1 VGYYAGET
9 SQGAAAVAVGR
20 DAGKTS
26 QGIQAVAVGR
36 LAGET
41 SQGLYAVA
49 VGDNAGQTSQGTN
62 ATAVG
67 RDAGKTGQGVEA
79 TAVGYLAGCNVQGA
93 YATAVGVAAGRTGQ
107 GSKAVA
113 VGVNAGMTSQ
123 AGSAVAVGYG
133 AGLTG
138 QGKNTVAVGQG
149 AGQTGQ
155 GSYATA
161 VGDNAGQTSQ
171 GVGATAVGVAAG
183 FTGQGAYT
191 TAVGHLAGYTSQ
203 GTQATAV
210 GIYAGQYNQG
220 SYAVAVGSSAGMTGQ
235 GTNATAVGLQA
246 GSTGQGASAVAVGH
260 AAGSNGQGAESVA
273 VGLAAGYTGQGAYA
287 TAVGGVA
294 GQYNQAAYAVAVGY
308 KAGSN
313 GQKAYTAAVGFQAGQ
328 TNQGIF
334 ATALGS
340 YCGENNQGDFGTIA
354 GHASGRYNQGVSATA
369 IGRYAGVTNQASES
383 TVINS
388 VSSVLNNTVAGSLK
402 IRPIRNINGSATIY
416 MFRHSSDEITWGA
429 VSSDDRLKINET
441 LITNAVS
448 TLMKLRPEKYDKL
461 LELNGH
467 SSNTVPEFG
476 LIAQEVWYNTPE
488 LRILVSLGTGAVPD
502 ETVDIPD
509 DPQQDPDY
517 SSWGTRP
524 AGFDYD
530 GLIPWLI
537 KGIQEIHNELP
548 RHRTK
553 IPSVLYSNISQC
565 TGMIVSKS
573 PTISLSNVV
582 NDKSY
587 FGIVTDK
594 PLDTKDSEIL
604 VQSTGEGYIWVT
616 DVNGPIESGDLI
628 TTSNIAGHGMK
639 QNDDFVHSYTVAK
652 SSMHCDF
659 NPQQVPIKRIVQ
671 QLSNVNYWTFTDQI
685 EIAESDYDLFTENK
699 RNTITINYYSCES
712 GIITEDKYNQLEPSA
727 QSEYKFD
734 HQETKYYKKEI
745 REFTTDP
752 NDDVYTLEV
761 RQELVDVLDENGQIV
776 WEDTTNTVPAYT
788 LVDHGTYKAALV
800 SCKLI

>member
-1 VGYYAGET
+1 MFIKANSNTNNIAIGTNAGET
-9 SQGAAAVAVGR
+9 IQGVNTVAVGYLAGRTTQGVGAVAVGNA
-20 DAGKTS
+20 AGQTS
-26 QGIQAVAVGR
+26 QGDNAIAVGVQSGVLSQGANTVAVGR
-36 LAGET
+36 
-41 SQGLYAVA
+41 
-49 VGDNAGQTSQGTN
+49 NAGQTSQGDY

-67 RDAGKTGQGVEA
+67 DRAGQTSQGAQAVAVGLYAGSTGQGAQAVAVGVAAGQSGQGAQA
-79 TAVGYLAGCNVQGA
+79 TAVGIQAGLTSQGASAVAVGVGAGLTSQGA
-93 YATAVGVAAGRTGQ
+93 YATAVGDR
-107 GSKAVA
+107 
-113 VGVNAGMTSQ
+113 
-123 AGSAVAVGYG
+123 
-133 AGLTG
+133 
-138 QGKNTVAVGQG
+138 
-149 AGQTGQ
+149 AGQ
-155 GSYATA
+155 S
-161 VGDNAGQTSQ
+161 
-171 GVGATAVGVAAG
+171 
-183 FTGQGAYT
+183 
-191 TAVGHLAGYTSQ
+191 
-203 GTQATAV
+203 
-210 GIYAGQYNQG
+210 
-220 SYAVAVGSSAGMTGQ
+220 GQ
-235 GTNATAVGLQA
+235 GTYATAVGLQA

>member
-1 VGYYAGET
+1 
-9 SQGAAAVAVGR
+9 
-20 DAGKTS
+20 
-26 QGIQAVAVGR
+26 
-36 LAGET
+36 
-41 SQGLYAVA
+41 
-49 VGDNAGQTSQGTN
+49 
-62 ATAVG
+62 
-67 RDAGKTGQGVEA
+67 
-79 TAVGYLAGCNVQGA
+79 
-93 YATAVGVAAGRTGQ
+93 
-107 GSKAVA
+107 
-113 VGVNAGMTSQ
+113 
-123 AGSAVAVGYG
+123 
-133 AGLTG
+133 
-138 QGKNTVAVGQG
+138 
-149 AGQTGQ
+149 
-155 GSYATA
+155 
-161 VGDNAGQTSQ
+161 
-171 GVGATAVGVAAG
+171 
-183 FTGQGAYT
+183 
-191 TAVGHLAGYTSQ
+191 VGHAAGYTSQ
-203 GTQATAV
+203 GAD
-210 GIYAGQYNQG
+210 
-220 SYAVAVGSSAGMTGQ
+220 
-235 GTNATAVGLQA
+235 
-246 GSTGQGASAVAVGH
+246 
-260 AAGSNGQGAESVA
+260 SVA
-273 VGLAAGYTGQGAYA
+273 VGVGAGYTGQGAYA

-313 GQKAYTAAVGFQAGQ
+313 GQKAYTTAVGYIAGQ
-328 TNQGIF
+328 ANQGIF
-334 ATALGS
+334 ATTLGS
-340 YCGENNQGDFGTIA
+340 FCGENNQGDFGTIV
-354 GHASGRYNQGVSATA
+354 GHASGRYNQGTSATA
-369 IGRYAGVTNQASES
+369 IGRYAGVTNQASDS

-388 VSSVLNNTVAGSLK
+388 LSSVLENTIAGSLR